1 MALHDTTDLL
11 NLYPMRGRF
20 LLNGLAGVTALALA
34 GAHFAQPGRPVSQLL
49 TEGPSRP
56 VFVDSV
62 AGEVFGGG
70 KDEGGAVATST
81 NIALTAFRGIVRS
94 LSHERALE
102 SAFRSYYAF
111 QQKHPEKVRKPL
123 LYFVDYGQPATAR
136 RGYVFDMKTLKLV
149 DGPFTVAHGRGSSTS
164 RFGIPKLFSNR
175 HGSAATSLGLYLAQE
190 TYRFT
195 GKAAGARYSSIGLR
209 LQGLSGAFNS
219 NARAR
224 GVVAHGAPYVTSSRA
239 GRSEGCP
246 AVDQQRAKTLLP
258 KLANGALVFLFAPDE
273 RWLESDPWV
282 TG

>member
-1 MALHDTTDLL
+1 
-11 NLYPMRGRF
+11 MRRRF
-20 LLNGLAGVTALALA
+20 LINGLSGATALALA
-34 GAHFAQPGRPVSQLL
+34 GSHFANPNRPATELL
-49 TEGPSRP
+49 SPPATASSAA

-62 AGEVFGGG
+62 AGEVFGRPDEPSSVAANTRSALSVFGG
-70 KDEGGAVATST
+70 LV
-81 NIALTAFRGIVRS
+81 RG

-102 SAFRSYYAF
+102 SAFRSFYAYRD
-111 QQKHPEKVRKPL
+111 KHPEKVRKPL
-123 LYFVDYGQPATAR
+123 LYFVDYGLPATAK
-136 RGYVFDMKTLKLV
+136 RGYVFDMERMKIV
-149 DGPFTVAHGRGSSTS
+149 DGPFTVAHGRGSSQD
-164 RFGIPKLFSNR
+164 RFGRPTRFSNK

-190 TYRFT
+190 TYRFS
-195 GKAAGARYSSIGLR
+195 GSASGGRYSSIGLR

-246 AVDQQRAKTLLP
+246 AVDQKRAKTLLP

-273 RWLESDPWV
+273 RWLNSDPWV

>member
-1 MALHDTTDLL
+1 MAISSAKLHAMMHRRLLL
-11 NLYPMRGRF
+11 NS
-20 LLNGLAGVTALALA
+20 LLGVAAVALVAT
-34 GAHFAQPGRPVSQLL
+34 HFVEPGRPVSGLL
-49 TEGPSRP
+49 SPVASRP

-62 AGEVFGGG
+62 AGEVLGVPR
-70 KDEGGAVATST
+70 EEVNVASRTRM
-81 NIALTAFRGIVRS
+81 ALAAFSSVVRS

-102 SAFRSYYAF
+102 SAFRSYFAF
-111 QQKHPEKVRKPL
+111 QQEHPDKVRKPL
-123 LYFVDYGQPATAR
+123 LYFVDYGQPATAK
-136 RGYVFDMKTLKLV
+136 RGYVFDMKTLQIV

-164 RFGIPKLFSNR
+164 RFGVPTLFSNR

-190 TYRFT
+190 TYRF
-195 GKAAGARYSSIGLR
+195 GGSAAGGRYSSIGLR

-246 AVDQQRAKTLLP
+246 AVDQERAKTLLP
-258 KLANGALVFLFAPDE
+258 RLANGALVFLFAPDE

-282 TG
+282 SG